1 VTSTDT
7 DDTWLEP
14 DEPNYQ
20 TFYLMFIAAVI
31 VIAAVLVFSGVP
43 IHDPLVFLP
52 MLIFVVGFGLICA
65 LLKREVYRS
74 IGLPEAGYDTP
85 I

>member
-1 VTSTDT
+1 MTSADI

-31 VIAAVLVFSGVP
+31 VIAAVLVFSGAP